1 MSKERQVH
9 RRASLILSQSIEQTV
24 CEKALPRVDEGAA
37 GSRTFQLEEAL
48 GQYVFMAVTA
58 SGPVISRA
66 TIPQHC
72 V

>member
-24 CEKALPRVDEGAA
+24 CEKALPRVDEGTA
-37 GSRTFQLEEAL
+37 GSRTFQLEEA
-48 GQYVFMAVTA
+48 QYVFMAVTA
-58 SGPVISRA
+58 SRPVISPA